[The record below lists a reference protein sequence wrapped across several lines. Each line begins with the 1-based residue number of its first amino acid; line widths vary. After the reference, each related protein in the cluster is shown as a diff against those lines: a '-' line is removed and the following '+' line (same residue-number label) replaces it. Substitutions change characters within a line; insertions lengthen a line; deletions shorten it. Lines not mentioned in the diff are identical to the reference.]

1 MPILKIVAREMFY
14 DLTGPAQ
21 APVILFS
28 NSLGAT
34 VEMWDGVV
42 RLLAPFYR
50 CLRYDTRGH
59 GRSPVQPGAATI
71 DDLADDVVELL
82 DALGIDR
89 AHVVGLSMGGMIAQS
104 LAGRYPA
111 RVDHV
116 ALLATAPSLPPPE
129 NWFARAQTVRA
140 QGIGAI
146 ADATMQRWFSPGADL
161 ALVAASA
168 AQFSKIDG
176 EGYAIACE
184 AIARLNLH
192 ANLSA
197 IKAPTL
203 VVASSSDPVTTVAM
217 GREMAASISNARF
230 VEIDNAA
237 HLFAIERPDETAA
250 VLREFLPSASRAKD
264 SDYAAGLANRKAVL
278 GVDHVQRSLDK
289 AGAFGQPWQEFITR
303 LAWGETWGDATLP
316 FKTRSLV
323 TLAMMIALGREAEFK
338 LHLRPA
344 LKNGVT
350 PAELRALMM
359 HAAVYAGVP
368 AVNGAFAAVREELG
382 DLV

>member
-1 MPILKIVAREMFY
+1 MPILKIAEREMFY

-21 APVILFS
+21 APVIVFS

-34 VEMWDGVV
+34 IEMWDGVV
-42 RLLAPFYR
+42 RVLAPFYR

-59 GRSPVQPGAATI
+59 GRSLVRPGAATI
-71 DDLADDVVELL
+71 GDFADDLVALL
-82 DALGIDR
+82 DALAIDR
-89 AHVVGLSMGGMIAQS
+89 AHIVGLSMGGMIAQS
-104 LAGRYPA
+104 VAGRYPG

-129 NWFARAQTVRA
+129 NWLARAQTVRA
-140 QGIGAI
+140 EGIGAI
-146 ADATMQRWFSPGADL
+146 VDATMQRWFSTGADP

-168 AQFSKIDG
+168 AQFAKIDR

-184 AIARLNLH
+184 AIARLDLH
-192 ANLSA
+192 ANLAA

-203 VVASSSDPVTTVAM
+203 VVAASFDPVTTVAM

-230 VEIDNAA
+230 AEIDQAA
-237 HLFAIERPDETAA
+237 HLFAIERPVETAA
-250 VLREFLPSASRAKD
+250 LLREFLPSAPCAED
-264 SDYAAGLANRKAVL
+264 FAFAAGLANRKAVL

-303 LAWGETWGDATLP
+303 IAWGETWGDATLP
-316 FKTRSLV
+316 FKTRSLL

-350 PAELRALMM
+350 PAELRALLM

-382 DLV
+382 DLG